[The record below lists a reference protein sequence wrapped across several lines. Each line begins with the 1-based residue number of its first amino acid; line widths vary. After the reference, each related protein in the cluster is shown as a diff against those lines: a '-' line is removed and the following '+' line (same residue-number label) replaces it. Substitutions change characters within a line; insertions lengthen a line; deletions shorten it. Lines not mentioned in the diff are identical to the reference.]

1 MLQGERVMKRNLF
14 KVFLVLLLGIG
25 GLGLTRGW
33 FVLTSYR
40 HVEDQKVDIKLTV
53 DPDKV
58 KEDAGKAQTKLKE
71 LTAKARSEG
80 HKDEKQPADVVPPDR
95 E

>member
-1 MLQGERVMKRNLF
+1 MKRRLL
-14 KVFLVLLLGIG
+14 KVSLVLLLGIA
-25 GLGLTRGW
+25 GLGLARDW
-33 FVLTSYR
+33 FVLTSSR
-40 HVEDQKVDIKLTV
+40 HVEDQKVEIKLTV

-58 KEDAGKAQTKLKE
+58 KEDAGKAQTKLRE
-71 LTAKARSEG
+71 LTVKARSEG

>member
-1 MLQGERVMKRNLF
+1 MRRFRSLLI
-14 KVFLVLLLGIG
+14 VLAVIVISLGFY
-25 GLGLTRGW
+25 RGW
-33 FVLTSYR
+33 FTVSGGR
-40 HVEDQKVDIKLTV
+40 EAESHKVDVNLTV

-58 KEDAGKAQTKLKE
+58 KEDAGKAQTKLRE
-71 LTAKARSEG
+71 LTVKARSEG